1 MAASSAALE
10 SCEQGGS
17 SAPDSAGAETPLGQ
31 GPVAGVSLPA
41 DSQDLVTP
49 PASPEGRV
57 VSSFEQ
63 QLEGLLLESE
73 QAAQEARGASDAD
86 PAEES
91 WSNLGSAA
99 EDAWYGDVRWN
110 PDEGS
115 VPSLSEW
122 SLVEARDAVPA
133 LMKTTRDDQDV
144 QRLAAELERKQAAQ
158 SVPRQAWEL
167 PGRLSYPWEVKRPMR
182 LIGIADVAASTQ
194 SSPPEVPAEMKVN
207 PMVRKYLDRVPVQR
221 SEEESR
227 SHALKNLKFMILFD
241 VEATQLGMSLA
252 NLVGRA
258 AEEDEI
264 KKSFS
269 AAFRMKATSTLC
281 KRTSALL
288 KFFRW
293 ALSGAKLDSP
303 LNFTEQNL
311 FDYMKVFT
319 EGQGGPTSASQ
330 FLEALR
336 FLHGV
341 VVLRHAAL
349 DVCISAR
356 VKGMAAD
363 LYLTKAPLKQR
374 DELTLKMVVALETM
388 IDVEGDRDACIL
400 GQHLFC
406 LHSGA
411 RWTDGQR
418 LKSIVIQTSG
428 DESFVIAEGLT
439 SKTSMTQEA
448 KTRLLPY
455 AAIGSGVRLPW
466 AHRWL
471 EARHNEGLTLGDF
484 ALPGWSETA
493 GKWTSMPMLA
503 GEATS
508 WLQDFLL
515 RAGFMEEEVLK
526 RGSHSLKATLTTW
539 TSRCPT
545 VHFSSGDQR
554 LVGHHVKPKDKSPLV
569 YSRQAYTA
577 LYGKILA
584 MFRDIREGR
593 YDPDLPEI
601 DRVLAAAAENSHV
614 QQAEPKA
621 SAGPPAIGP
630 IDEAS
635 GEEGGSS
642 SEGSEEALSRED
654 RAVVA
659 RAPFQEPVDMGLVYV
674 HRVSGVVHCLKDTQ
688 SSDFF
693 CGRFLTA
700 AYMHFDRAGAAAADP
715 DCCIQCKRARD

>member
-1 MAASSAALE
+1 M
-10 SCEQGGS
+10 
-17 SAPDSAGAETPLGQ
+17 GADPPLGQ
-31 GPVAGVSLPA
+31 GRAAGASLPE
-41 DSQDLVTP
+41 DTRDLVTP
-49 PASPEGRV
+49 PASPENKE

-63 QLEGLLLESE
+63 HLEGLLQESE
-73 QAAQEARGASDAD
+73 QAAQEARGASDAGL
-86 PAEES
+86 AEES

-110 PDEGS
+110 ADEGS
-115 VPSLSEW
+115 VPSVSEW
-122 SLVEARDAVPA
+122 SLVEARAEVPA
-133 LMKTTRDDQDV
+133 LLRTPRDDQDV

-158 SVPRQAWEL
+158 SVPKQAWEL
-167 PGRLSYPWEVKRPMR
+167 PGRLSYPWEVKTPMR
-182 LIGIADVAASTQ
+182 LIGIADVAASSQT
-194 SSPPEVPAEMKVN
+194 SPPEMPAEMKVN

-258 AEEDEI
+258 AEEEEI

-293 ALSGAKLDSP
+293 ALSGAKLNSP
-303 LNFTEQNL
+303 LTFTEQHL

-471 EARHNEGLTLGDF
+471 EARQNEGLTLGDF
-484 ALPGWSETA
+484 ALPGWSV
-493 GKWTSMPMLA
+493 
-503 GEATS
+503 
-508 WLQDFLL
+508 
-515 RAGFMEEEVLK
+515 R
-526 RGSHSLKATLTTW
+526 R
-539 TSRCPT
+539 R
-545 VHFSSGDQR
+545 
-554 LVGHHVKPKDKSPLV
+554 
-569 YSRQAYTA
+569 
-577 LYGKILA
+577 
-584 MFRDIREGR
+584 
-593 YDPDLPEI
+593 
-601 DRVLAAAAENSHV
+601 
-614 QQAEPKA
+614 
-621 SAGPPAIGP
+621 
-630 IDEAS
+630 AS
-635 GEEGGSS
+635 GP
-642 SEGSEEALSRED
+642 A
-654 RAVVA
+654 
-659 RAPFQEPVDMGLVYV
+659 
-674 HRVSGVVHCLKDTQ
+674 C
-688 SSDFF
+688 
-693 CGRFLTA
+693 
-700 AYMHFDRAGAAAADP
+700 
-715 DCCIQCKRARD
+715 QC

>member
-1 MAASSAALE
+1 
-10 SCEQGGS
+10 
-17 SAPDSAGAETPLGQ
+17 
-31 GPVAGVSLPA
+31 
-41 DSQDLVTP
+41 
-49 PASPEGRV
+49 
-57 VSSFEQ
+57 
-63 QLEGLLLESE
+63 
-73 QAAQEARGASDAD
+73 
-86 PAEES
+86 
-91 WSNLGSAA
+91 
-99 EDAWYGDVRWN
+99 
-110 PDEGS
+110 
-115 VPSLSEW
+115 
-122 SLVEARDAVPA
+122 
-133 LMKTTRDDQDV
+133 
-144 QRLAAELERKQAAQ
+144 
-158 SVPRQAWEL
+158 
-167 PGRLSYPWEVKRPMR
+167 
-182 LIGIADVAASTQ
+182 
-194 SSPPEVPAEMKVN
+194 MKVN

-227 SHALKNLKFMILFD
+227 SHALKNLKFMILCD

-293 ALSGAKLDSP
+293 ALSGAQLHSP

-374 DELTLKMVVALETM
+374 AELTLKMVVALETM

-400 GQHLFC
+400 GQHLYC

-484 ALPGWSETA
+484 VLPGWSETA

-515 RAGFMEEEVLK
+515 RAGFMEEEEVLK

-659 RAPFQEPVDMGLVYV
+659 RAPFQEPVDLGLVYV
-674 HRVSGVVHCLKDTQ
+674 HRVSGVVHCLKDAQ